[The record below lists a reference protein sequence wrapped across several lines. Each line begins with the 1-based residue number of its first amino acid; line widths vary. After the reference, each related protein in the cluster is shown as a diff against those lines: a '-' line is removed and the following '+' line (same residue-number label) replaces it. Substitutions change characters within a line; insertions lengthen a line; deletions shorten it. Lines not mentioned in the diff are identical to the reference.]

1 MTFNSAIP
9 LNSDSPGIFPAQSQ
23 TNFARLQTIV
33 SADHQFNLT
42 AAANDGWHT
51 LIHLIPQAPSGV
63 LANTGRA
70 YSKSVGGL
78 IQFFYMDDAGTE
90 YQLTPQS
97 VTEVSKI
104 VGTSLLASNGTIS
117 ILNAAF
123 DYTGFGVVYINGT
136 NVQRTYNFMKSGAA
150 VDLHE
155 LDDNTGGVSRP
166 TLFYTGTNLFAK
178 NNDAG
183 AQNVVWSLMVNRVT

>member
-1 MTFNSAIP
+1 MTFNPAIP

-23 TNFARLQTIV
+23 ANFTRLQTIM
-33 SADHQFNLT
+33 SSDHQFNLT

-51 LIHLIPQAPSGV
+51 LIHLIPQAPSGI

-70 YSKSVGGL
+70 YVKSTGGL

-104 VGTSLLASNGTIS
+104 IGTAFLASNGTIS
-117 ILNAAF
+117 VLNASY
-123 DYTGFGVVYINGT
+123 DYTGYGVVYINGT
-136 NVQRTYNFMKSGAA
+136 NVQRSYNFTKSGS
-150 VDLHE
+150 VVYLHE
-155 LDDNTGGVSRP
+155 FDSNSGSPSRP
-166 TLFYTGTNLFAK
+166 TLFYSGTNLLAK
-178 NNDAG
+178 NNDSSG
-183 AQNVVWSLMVNRVT
+183 QNIVWSLMVNRIF